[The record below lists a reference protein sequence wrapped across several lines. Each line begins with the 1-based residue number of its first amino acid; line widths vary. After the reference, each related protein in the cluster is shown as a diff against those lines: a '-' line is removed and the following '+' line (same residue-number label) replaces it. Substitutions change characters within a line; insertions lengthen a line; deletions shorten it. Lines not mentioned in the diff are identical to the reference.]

1 MQVDGSAEA
10 LVPAGQLTVGGVLSV
25 TVNVV
30 VQVFVLPAAS
40 VAVTVTVCEPGP
52 TGEPAAGL
60 CVFVTA
66 PGHESDAVAADA

>member
-1 MQVDGSAEA
+1 MQVDGSADA
-10 LVPAGQLTVGGVLSV
+10 LDGGGQITVGGVVSL

-52 TGEPAAGL
+52 TGVPAAGL
-60 CVFVTA
+60 
-66 PGHESDAVAADA
+66 

>member
-1 MQVDGSAEA
+1 MQVEGSADA
-10 LVPAGQLTVGGVLSV
+10 LVPAGQVTVGGVLSV

-52 TGEPAAGL
+52 TGVPAAGL
-60 CVFVTA
+60 
-66 PGHESDAVAADA
+66 